1 MLGRATIN
9 PDFIQLAN
17 FIDQTFEIYNKLYN
31 ILTPKKDRDNPL
43 YTETNIICLK
53 PKMPHNK

>member
-17 FIDQTFEIYNKLYN
+17 FIDQTFEIYNKLYH
-31 ILTPKKDRDNPL
+31 ILTPKKDG
-43 YTETNIICLK
+43 
-53 PKMPHNK
+53 